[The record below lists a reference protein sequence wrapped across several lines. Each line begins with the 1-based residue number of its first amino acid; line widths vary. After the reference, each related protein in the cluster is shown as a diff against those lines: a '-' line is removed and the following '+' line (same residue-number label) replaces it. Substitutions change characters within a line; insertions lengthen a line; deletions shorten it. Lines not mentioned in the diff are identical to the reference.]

1 MGAAA
6 LPKSPR
12 SRLPR
17 RRRLRRPA
25 EFAAVQ
31 AAARADSLRAQTPW
45 LALTAY
51 WRASDQPGARL
62 GLTVSKRMARRAVD
76 RALVKRIAREAFRGL
91 ADDIER
97 AAAAAGMKADLS
109 IRLKR
114 PLGPPGTSER
124 PGLMVLRHE
133 LRTDADEL
141 MAAVIT
147 RLKRIAADV

>member
-1 MGAAA
+1 
-6 LPKSPR
+6 L
-12 SRLPR
+12 RLPR
-17 RRRLRRPA
+17 RRRLRRPD

-31 AAARADSLRAQTPW
+31 AAAHADSLRVQTRW

-76 RALVKRIAREAFRGL
+76 RALVKRIARESFRAL

-109 IRLKR
+109 VRLQR
-114 PLGPPGTSER
+114 PLALPATSER
-124 PGLMVLRHE
+124 PSLVVLRGE
-133 LRTDADEL
+133 LRIGADEL

-147 RLKRIAADV
+147 RLKRIAADA

>member
-1 MGAAA
+1 MAGPASGRNR
-6 LPKSPR
+6 L
-12 SRLPR
+12 RLPR

-45 LALTAY
+45 LALTAH

-76 RALVKRIAREAFRGL
+76 RALVKRLAREAFRGL

-147 RLKRIAADV
+147 RLKRTAADV

>member
-1 MGAAA
+1 
-6 LPKSPR
+6 L
-12 SRLPR
+12 RLTR

-31 AAARADSLRAQTPW
+31 AAARADSLRVQTQW

-51 WRASDQPGARL
+51 MIASDQPSARL

-76 RALVKRIAREAFRGL
+76 RALVKRIARESFRCL

-97 AAAAAGMKADLS
+97 AAAAAGMRADLS

-114 PLGPPGTSER
+114 PLAVPGKGER
-124 PGLMVLRHE
+124 PSLLVLRRE
-133 LRTDADEL
+133 LRAGTDEL

-147 RLKRIAADV
+147 RLTRIAADA